1 MKNTLIVLATVP
13 GSSRSPTPLAPKL
26 LGTIGIEET
35 VRRGW

>member
-13 GSSRSPTPLAPKL
+13 GSSRSPTPPPPKL
-26 LGTIGIEET
+26 LETTGIEET